1 VRNSGYT
8 LAERKKL
15 QKRRESTMQRRD
27 FVKAFMAATV
37 AAKAALGQ
45 QAAPPSTAAQQASI
59 APRAP
64 VAPGPVPWM
73 EGLKEMGPL
82 PVTPLVPDA
91 VAETQA
97 HFFTPVQRATMR
109 RFCEILM
116 PPMRGNPGAVEAGT
130 PEFLDFLIGA
140 SPAEKQTVYR
150 SGLDRLEAEARHE
163 FGLTFAD
170 VSAAQAGKIIRPWL
184 RTWMPDHPPTEGFA
198 HFINIAHS
206 EIRFATANSQLWND
220 MRTAAGLPP
229 PESDVYWYPVDP
241 DLRRHPLEPARAA
254 APAAQHG

>member
-1 VRNSGYT
+1 
-8 LAERKKL
+8 
-15 QKRRESTMQRRD
+15 MQRRD

-37 AAKAALGQ
+37 AAKAAFGQ
-45 QAAPPSTAAQQASI
+45 QGAPPATAAQQAPV

-91 VAETQA
+91 VAETQVR
-97 HFFTPVQRATMR
+97 FFNPVQRATLR

-140 SPAEKQTVYR
+140 SPAEKQQVYR
-150 SGLDRLEAEARHE
+150 SGLDRLEAEARRE
-163 FGLTFAD
+163 FGAAFVEVD
-170 VSAAQAGKIIRPWL
+170 AAQAGKIIRPWL
-184 RTWMPDHPPTEGFA
+184 RTWMPDHPPSEGFA

-206 EIRFATANSQLWND
+206 EIRFATVNSQIWND
-220 MRTAAGLPP
+220 TRMEAGNAPA
-229 PESDVYWYPVDP
+229 ESDVYWYPVDP
-241 DLRRHPLEPARAA
+241 DLRRRSLEPARMATA
-254 APAAQHG
+254 AAQHA